1 MLSLASEWKVEE
13 VVFKR
18 LTGLA
23 NSNSWPASR
32 INTLVNR
39 KIENKISN
47 SYEKMIKMQ
56 SEIKELNGN
65 GQFHGY

>member
-47 SYEKMIKMQ
+47 SYEKMIKM
-56 SEIKELNGN
+56 
-65 GQFHGY
+65 